1 MANLTDERK
10 EKLLSELVRYRYEKE
25 NNIKA
30 LEILSKN
37 IESLKEEEGIND
49 KIAYQSERIKK
60 ENSFLNKI
68 NDRIN
73 RENKDITYDNIRD
86 VVGVRLVC
94 LNLTDAKEVL
104 EKIKNS
110 KSFEIEK
117 VKDYIMEPKE
127 SGYMGYHVIVKV
139 PIVKPNSIKYVYA
152 EIQIRTIFMD
162 IFAREEHKLSY
173 KGNATEKDKTELK
186 KLSDELYFYDKALDE
201 LIRKEIID
209 KEEQNEEEI
218 EKVKEEYKKIGHL
231 YQIINNKFDEDLNS
245 FIKNYDS
252 KGDIL
257 HVTSRIKSL
266 SSINR
271 KLKRKKLSCNANN
284 IITNIHD
291 IIGFKVVCID
301 EKVALDFIKKFKE
314 EVKEMDNVVISTESD
329 RFTEPKESG
338 YRGYKINLTFNIPV
352 VDNVQPII
360 MEVIVRTMVMDAWAL
375 HDDKYFNSN
384 TSNTTLE
391 KQMRGLSYA
400 LRDVEEKLQ
409 RIKNNI
415 KDYKPEDLVS
425 EVELYNEEKM
435 KSNNKTLTL
444 KNSEIKK

>member
-1 MANLTDERK
+1 MATLTDERK

-25 NNIKA
+25 NNINA
-30 LEILSKN
+30 LNNLLEIMEKLKN
-37 IESLKEEEGIND
+37 EGIKD
-49 KIAYQSERIKK
+49 KVAYQSERIKK

-68 NDRIN
+68 NDRMN
-73 RENKDITYDNIRD
+73 RENRDITYDNIRD

-104 EKIKNS
+104 DTIKNT
-110 KSFEIEK
+110 KYFEIEK
-117 VKDYIMEPKE
+117 IKDYIKDPKE

-139 PIVKPNSIKYVYA
+139 PIKKSSGISYVYA

-173 KGNATEKDKTELK
+173 KGNASLEDKNELK
-186 KLSDELYFYDKALDE
+186 KLSDELFFYDKALDE
-201 LIRKEIID
+201 LIRKESIN
-209 KEEQNEEEI
+209 KEEQSNEELQKI
-218 EKVKEEYKKIGHL
+218 QEEYKKIGHL
-231 YQIINNKFDEDLNS
+231 YQIINNKFDEDLKT
-245 FIKNYDS
+245 FIKNYDN

-266 SSINR
+266 PSINR
-271 KLKRKKLSCNANN
+271 KLKMRKLSCTAKD

-301 EKVALDFIKKFKE
+301 EKVALDFIKQFKQE
-314 EVKEMDNVVISTESD
+314 IGKMDNVEITSISD
-329 RFTEPKESG
+329 RFAEPKPSG
-338 YRGYKINLTFNIPV
+338 YRGYKINLVFNIPMV
-352 VDNVQPII
+352 NDVQPII

-384 TSNTTLE
+384 TNNPALE

-400 LRDVEEKLQ
+400 LRNVEVKLQ
-409 RIKNNI
+409 KIKNNI
-415 KDYKPEDLVS
+415 KDYKPADLVS
-425 EVELYNEEKM
+425 EVELYNEEKT
-435 KSNNKTLTL
+435 KNTNKTLTL
-444 KNSEIKK
+444 K